1 MEEVEE
7 IAGGLEPGREV
18 TTKGS
23 DLPFLSFAVKLRAMR
38 LVEKRE
44 KEGKLRGENATYD
57 TSEGY
62 LAYLYLY
69 LYLSFAFISLLS
81 PLMIWILRLTP
92 IGFEGGI

>member
-1 MEEVEE
+1 MEVEEVEE

-23 DLPFLSFAVKLRAMR
+23 DFPFLSFAVKLRAMR

-44 KEGKLRGENATYD
+44 KEGKLRGEDATYD
-57 TSEGY
+57 SSECY
-62 LAYLYLY
+62 HAHLY

-81 PLMIWILRLTP
+81 PWMIWILRFTP
-92 IGFEGGI
+92 IGLEGGI